1 MYSTVLY
8 IYAESSTRNYKNI
21 FICIHL
27 LRIKTQNKKYNQVY
41 TAWYHTSYIQLSRE
55 ETLWIIL
62 YFRPVVKRKNTMDH
76 TYEYIQLSREKTL
89 WIILSSSCQEKK
101 HYGSYLHLVAKR
113 KNTMDHTYIQLSREK
128 TLWIILSPSCQEKKH
143 YGSYLHP
150 VVKRK
155 KHYGPYF
162 HTYNKRKPQNSG
174 KGERNLVLF
183 GLGPKKYFSTTLIN
197 NTIVDEKKHPSPY
210 RYSVN

>member
-1 MYSTVLY
+1 MYSTVLYCTVY

-76 TYEYIQLSREKTL
+76 TFIQLSREKTL
-89 WIILSSSCQEKK
+89 WIILTS
-101 HYGSYLHLVAKR
+101 
-113 KNTMDHTYIQLSREK
+113 
-128 TLWIILSPSCQEKKH
+128 SCQEKKH

-155 KHYGPYF
+155 NTMD
-162 HTYNKRKPQNSG
+162 HTFTQLSREK
-174 KGERNLVLF
+174 
-183 GLGPKKYFSTTLIN
+183 TLWIIL
-197 NTIVDEKKHPSPY
+197 TSSCQEKKTLWTILSYLQQKKTPELRKGGTKHSFIWFRP
-210 RYSVN
+210 

>member
-1 MYSTVLY
+1 MQEGQNVLYSTVLY

-89 WIILSSSCQEKK
+89 WIILS
-101 HYGSYLHLVAKR
+101 
-113 KNTMDHTYIQLSREK
+113 
-128 TLWIILSPSCQEKKH
+128 PSCQEKKH

-155 KHYGPYF
+155 KHYGSYF

-174 KGERNLVLF
+174 KGERNIVLF

-197 NTIVDEKKHPSPY
+197 NIIVDVKKTSKPLPVQCKLRWTFLNNY
-210 RYSVN
+210 VFRRVLYPFL